1 MLQDQQPIEPEIVDE
16 GINGINKKKNTE
28 SRSKKIW
35 SWILLI
41 AAMIYGVS
49 PVDLVPDAP
58 IIGWVDDFMI
68 GSAALMNFVQQQFFQ
83 TNNSLN
89 KLFKIIKWILI
100 SIAIL
105 IILVAVLIITVIVKN

>member
-1 MLQDQQPIEPEIVDE
+1 MLQDQQPIDPEIVDE
-16 GINGINKKKNTE
+16 GINGLNNGKNKESKNKKV
-28 SRSKKIW
+28 W

-49 PVDLVPDAP
+49 PVDLVPDSP
-58 IIGWVDDFMI
+58 IIGWIDDFMI
-68 GSAALMNFVQQQFFQ
+68 GSAALMNFIQQQFFQ

-89 KLFKIIKWILI
+89 KLFKQIKWILI

-105 IILVAVLIITVIVKN
+105 ITLVAILIIILVIKN